1 MPLGSKATMSKRR
14 RIGVGRTP
22 PIWRAKSTAE
32 APGPPGFTNSDP
44 MRWLLAPDAGRRMID
59 SRTVGPPDGWDQSS
73 GTATVEHWNAPGVQD
88 RQVRGGGGGI
98 ETEPGDAEP
107 ADEEGEGLAV
117 PVAVLVGGGD
127 VSPAVDGTDGDGA
140 ATCLRPV
147 QAAARMPTASS
158 TQAKRP
164 SRLQGVVSM
173 VGSQSSAPTLK
184 GAAVERLEPAE
195 GG

>member
-32 APGPPGFTNSDP
+32 APGTPGFTNSDP
-44 MRWLLAPDAGRRMID
+44 MRWLLAPDAGRRMSD

-73 GTATVEHWNAPGVQD
+73 GTAIVEHWNAPGVQD
-88 RQVRGGGGGI
+88 RQVRAGGGGV
-98 ETEPGDAEP
+98 EAEPGDAEP

-117 PVAVLVGGGD
+117 PVAVLDGGD
-127 VSPAVDGTDGDGA
+127 GVSPAVDGTDGDGA
-140 ATCLRPV
+140 ATRLRPV

-158 TQAKRP
+158 TQARRP
-164 SRLQGVVSM
+164 SRSPSRRLGVVNM
-173 VGSQSSAPTLK
+173 VGSQSNALIANLRPF
-184 GAAVERLEPAE
+184 AE
-195 GG
+195 GR

>member
-1 MPLGSKATMSKRR
+1 MSKRR

-44 MRWLLAPDAGRRMID
+44 MRWLFAPDAGRRMSE
-59 SRTVGPPDGWDQSS
+59 SRTVGPPDGWDQSR
-73 GTATVEHWNAPGVQD
+73 GTAIVEHWNAPGGQD
-88 RQVRGGGGGI
+88 RQESGAGGGV
-98 ETEPGDAEP
+98 EAEPGD
-107 ADEEGEGLAV
+107 EEGDELAV
-117 PVAVLVGGGD
+117 AVAVLVGGDD
-127 VSPAVDGTDGDGA
+127 VVPAVDGADGDGA

-158 TQAKRP
+158 TQARRRSP
-164 SRLQGVVSM
+164 NRGVVSM
-173 VGSQSSAPTLK
+173 VGPQSSAPTLGK
-184 GAAVERLEPAE
+184 GGERSGAPVPERAE